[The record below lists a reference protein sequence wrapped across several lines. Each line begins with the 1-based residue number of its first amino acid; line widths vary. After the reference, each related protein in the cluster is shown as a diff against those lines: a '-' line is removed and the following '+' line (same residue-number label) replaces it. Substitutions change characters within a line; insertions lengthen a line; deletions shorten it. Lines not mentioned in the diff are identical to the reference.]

1 MGEAPDGEARKR
13 PCARSAMLS
22 SLSQPLAAP
31 FPTDRGASSRGRS
44 IRRRQ
49 SGATT
54 GPSRSGQ
61 KTPPDAAILKPV
73 LASARLTA
81 ASLRLLAGVPEAL
94 LPARVGVVPAQARPG
109 RRSGPRG
116 RGRRADKAKRRAGRN
131 GAARSPAITGTGPTA
146 IAINPTGT
154 IGAATVR
161 AATVSA
167 APIGAATVST
177 TP

>member
-13 PCARSAMLS
+13 PCAGSAMLS
-22 SLSQPLAAP
+22 SLSQSLAPP
-31 FPTDRGASSRGRS
+31 FPFDRGASSRGRS

-49 SGATT
+49 SGSTT

-94 LPARVGVVPAQARPG
+94 LPARVGVVPAEARPK
-109 RRSGPRG
+109 RRAGPRG
-116 RGRRADKAKRRAGRN
+116 SGRRADKAKRRAGGK

-146 IAINPTGT
+146 IAINPAGT
-154 IGAATVR
+154 IGAATVS
-161 AATVSA
+161 ATTV
-167 APIGAATVST
+167 GAATVS
-177 TP
+177 